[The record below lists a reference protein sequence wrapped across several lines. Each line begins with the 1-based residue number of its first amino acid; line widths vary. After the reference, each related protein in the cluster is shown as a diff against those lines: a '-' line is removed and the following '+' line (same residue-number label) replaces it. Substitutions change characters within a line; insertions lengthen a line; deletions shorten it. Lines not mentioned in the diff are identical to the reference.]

1 MKELKINVP
10 DGYEIDKEKST
21 FENIVFKKKS
31 ELPTEWSE
39 KDYDGYTQ
47 SEAMR
52 FGQLGIR
59 FTYKTKEQARASV
72 ALAKLSQ
79 LRDVYR
85 QGWEPDWDKED
96 YHYFIFFRRN
106 DIRIEQCY
114 DERNFLSFQDRKTS
128 ELFVQNF
135 RRLIEEAKPLMS

>member
-39 KDYDGYTQ
+39 KYNDGYTQ
-47 SEAMR
+47 T
-52 FGQLGIR
+52 FGLYYTEIGAEFR
-59 FTYKTKEQARASV
+59 YKTLGQARASV

-85 QGWEPDWDKED
+85 QGWKPDWNKED
-96 YHYFIFFRRN
+96 TKWCVVDYKSKTYVEPTIHRDY
-106 DIRIEQCY
+106 
-114 DERNFLSFQDRKTS
+114 FLSFQDIKTA
-128 ELFVQNF
+128 ELFLENF